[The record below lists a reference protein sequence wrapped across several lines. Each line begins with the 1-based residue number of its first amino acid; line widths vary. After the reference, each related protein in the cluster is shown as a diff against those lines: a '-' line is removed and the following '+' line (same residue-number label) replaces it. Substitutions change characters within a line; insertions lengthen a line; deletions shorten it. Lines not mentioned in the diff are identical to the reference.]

1 MFCNQGENKMTTTTP
16 ATPETLIS
24 DEKFEAFYSVLER
37 FGFHED
43 YEGSKEWFKGYL
55 NNRANYFGGMTELC
69 NRPDGIRLHIRLVGN
84 ELFNPFLSRDDA
96 WAVYSED
103 DLKNAN
109 GILRAILDS

>member
-24 DEKFEAFYSVLER
+24 DEK
-37 FGFHED
+37 
-43 YEGSKEWFKGYL
+43 FKGYL